1 MKPKLQVCRVSFS
14 YHSKEKETLAL
25 SDISF
30 TVDSGEFVV
39 IVGPSGCGKSTL
51 LSLLCGLDE
60 PESGAIFLDGELLE
74 KIPKILFKLAICSR
88 KTSCLNGEIFFQCFI
103 GVRNPKAADK

>member
-1 MKPKLQVCRVSFS
+1 MQGQLS

-30 TVDSGEFVV
+30 TVDSGEFVA

-74 KIPKILFKLAICSR
+74 KNPKNSFQIGYMFQKDQLFEWR
-88 KTSCLNGEIFFQCFI
+88 DIFSNCFI